1 MANPAQEAE
10 PAPANK
16 EEKSVKK
23 WLAMGVLLIA
33 GVAAL
38 GAGTCTVIR
47 IRLTDINGKDTFA
60 GELKNDSGA
69 NFLQH
74 TYIIAFIDGSNNV
87 VETKTVEG
95 CLRSLANGTSDFF
108 SADSSLSASTTT
120 AALSRLALDSTL
132 KVGTTASG
140 DVTITLT
147 SATREGKVLTVKG
160 KIKNNDSDKL
170 VDGAV
175 CVVIKDSSGNIVKV
189 AKDNS
194 INDLNDNEEDTFS
207 LTIAVP
213 DDTAI
218 VDEIEIW
225 VDGLDGSSSD
235 NPIAPESDLANE
247 VTEIGDA
254 DDLKFGV
261 QPSNTTGGT
270 KFGTDVTVKIVDN
283 NGNTV
288 PSATDNITLAVDTGP
303 GTVVCVDNTVDAV
316 AGVATFDDCKIDLAS
331 GTAYKLKAT
340 ATSLTTAVSD
350 AFNVTVGAAAK
361 LAIAE
366 PEDKGTTVAFT
377 TQPVV
382 TVQDA
387 GGNTVLTS
395 TASILLTLN
404 QVAPGPGT
412 LACTTPVAPG
422 LTLAADGTTGKA
434 NYAGCAV
441 TGVGTYT
448 ITASSGTLTPA
459 TTTSIV
465 IAP

>member
-10 PAPANK
+10 PAPAIK

-23 WLAMGVLLIA
+23 WLAMGVLLVA
-33 GVAAL
+33 GVAAF
-38 GAGTCTVIR
+38 AGTCSVVK

-74 TYIIAFIDGSNNV
+74 TYVVAFIDGSNNV

-120 AALSRLALDSTL
+120 AALARLALDGTL

-147 SATREGKVLTVKG
+147 SATREGKVLTVTG

-175 CVVIKDSSGNIVKV
+175 CVVVKDSSGNIVKV

-194 INDLNDNEEDTFS
+194 INDLNDNAEDTFS

-235 NPIAPESDLANE
+235 APIAPESDLANDVVE
-247 VTEIGDA
+247 VGAA

-270 KFGTDVTVKIVDN
+270 KFATDVTVKIVDSA
-283 NGNTV
+283 GNTV
-288 PSATDNITLAVDTGP
+288 PSATDNILLEIGTNAGP
-303 GTVVCVDNTVDAV
+303 GGALTCDDTTVDAV
-316 AGVATFDDCKIDLAS
+316 AGVATFKNCKIDKI
-331 GTAYKLKAT
+331 GTGYTLKAT
-340 ATSLTTAVSD
+340 ATGLTQVVSST
-350 AFNVTVGAAAK
+350 FNVTVGAAAQ
-361 LAIAE
+361 L
-366 PEDKGTTVAFT
+366 AFT
-377 TQPVV
+377 TQPAGTGTGVLATQPVV
-382 TVQDA
+382 AVQDA
-387 GGNTVLTS
+387 GGNTVTGYTTPAVTLALQAGAGALTS
-395 TASILLTLN
+395 CSSVLASGVFTFSGCSLDTVGAGKILRATN
-404 QVAPGPGT
+404 G
-412 LACTTPVAPG
+412 
-422 LTLAADGTTGKA
+422 
-434 NYAGCAV
+434 
-441 TGVGTYT
+441 T
-448 ITASSGTLTPA
+448 ITKDSAAFTN
-459 TTTSIV
+459 
-465 IAP
+465 